1 MFKTLKFN
9 QLEVYTQILAN
20 NVASKTYQFAFFS
33 LNSKVQTFENFHFQ
47 LILLKILSKM
57 GLGMNFASDEKTVKL
72 AYQNFN
78 FISRSLTGILGILF
92 TVGFLAIKYS

>member
-1 MFKTLKFN
+1 
-9 QLEVYTQILAN
+9 
-20 NVASKTYQFAFFS
+20 
-33 LNSKVQTFENFHFQ
+33 
-47 LILLKILSKM
+47 
-57 GLGMNFASDEKTVKL
+57 MNFASDEKTVKL